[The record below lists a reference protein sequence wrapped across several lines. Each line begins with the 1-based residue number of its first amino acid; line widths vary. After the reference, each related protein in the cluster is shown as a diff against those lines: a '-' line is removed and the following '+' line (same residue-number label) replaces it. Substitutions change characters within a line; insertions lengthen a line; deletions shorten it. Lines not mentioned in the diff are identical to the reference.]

1 MRTLDEAWF
10 RFRDNT
16 KASIVVT
23 KTNRNYQPS
32 KLKLQLAVNLGV
44 CEAALRHT
52 DSWND
57 GVRAPH
63 PIVPVLTRAIR
74 ATIAEPTPE
83 SVRDLKAAIDG
94 LFERVAVMSGVYMAA
109 SASVL
114 LLDAMSALGWAGKA
128 TLFVCAG
135 DVLRANAA
143 GRNALDAVARVLIL
157 TGHSSEDLGVL
168 MVELQG

>member
-23 KTNRNYQPS
+23 KTTRNYQPS
-32 KLKLQLAVNLGV
+32 KMKAQLAANLGV
-44 CEAALRHT
+44 CEAALRHA
-52 DSWND
+52 DSWSD
-57 GVRAPH
+57 GARAPH

-94 LFERVAVMSGVYMAA
+94 LFECFIVLSGLMSA
-109 SASVL
+109 SAL
-114 LLDAMSALGWAGKA
+114 RLDAMSALGWVGKA
-128 TLFVCAG
+128 TLFLCAG
-135 DVLRANAA
+135 DVARANDA
-143 GRNALDAVARVLIL
+143 GRNTLDAVARVVIL
-157 TGHSSEDLGVL
+157 TGNSRDDLSALLTEV
-168 MVELQG
+168 QG

>member
-23 KTNRNYQPS
+23 KTTRNYQPS
-32 KLKLQLAVNLGV
+32 KMA
-44 CEAALRHT
+44 
-52 DSWND
+52 
-57 GVRAPH
+57 RAPH

-94 LFERVAVMSGVYMAA
+94 LFECFIVLSGLMSA
-109 SASVL
+109 SAL
-114 LLDAMSALGWAGKA
+114 RLDAMSALGWVGKA
-128 TLFVCAG
+128 TLFLCAG
-135 DVLRANAA
+135 DVARANDA
-143 GRNALDAVARVLIL
+143 GRNTLDAVARVVIL
-157 TGHSSEDLGVL
+157 TGNSRDDLSALLTEV
-168 MVELQG
+168 QG